1 MKQFLKQ
8 TLLVTVLIAS
18 ILGGVNFASAQGT
31 TTDPLDDFTSTI
43 DKTNLPRFEG
53 RPHGDSSIEPGAD
66 IITTVIFQVIDF
78 MKYLLGG
85 IAILFITVSGIKLI
99 TAGKTIDEVSEK
111 QKESLKYILFGL
123 MLVIVADSF
132 VKEVLFGDYG
142 ECIASSSNAAECAKR
157 GSLHIR
163 GIYNFVEIFVGS
175 IAVLMFVLAGF
186 RLATSAGAEEVIEKQ
201 KKRLATALVG
211 IFIIGLSEFVVQDVI
226 FPEAGQTLPN
236 VSRGQFMIFKLIN
249 FISSFVGALSVILFI
264 YAGFLYVTA
273 AGGEENT
280 TKAKKILVGA
290 VIGILVAFAAF
301 GTVRTLTRLEGRE
314 GEAVE
319 NVIDRADESDFDT
332 TNAP

>member
-226 FPEAGQTLPN
+226 FQ
-236 VSRGQFMIFKLIN
+236 LIN